1 MRHPEK
7 PTEQQNSATS
17 GTVSK
22 AHMTGGGGG
31 HRLNFIST
39 QKSKLK
45 MKSVV
50 GGQRPNKHLSNK
62 VLVSRIF

>member
-22 AHMTGGGGG
+22 AHMTGG
-31 HRLNFIST
+31 R
-39 QKSKLK
+39 
-45 MKSVV
+45 
-50 GGQRPNKHLSNK
+50 GQTEFYQYTKIK
-62 VLVSRIF
+62 A